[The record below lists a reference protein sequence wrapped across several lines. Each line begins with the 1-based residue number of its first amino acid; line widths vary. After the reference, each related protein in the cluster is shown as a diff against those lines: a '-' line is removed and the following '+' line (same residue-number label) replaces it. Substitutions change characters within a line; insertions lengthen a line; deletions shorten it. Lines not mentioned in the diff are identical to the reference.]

1 MIYSEPIK
9 GKFVTLKSIT
19 LEDAEF
25 SYNLRKDP
33 RFVNIM
39 GQAAATVEDQKKFI
53 EWQMKQPGDYYF
65 VVFNKKGERI
75 GLIGVYSIEGA
86 EGETGREIIDGA
98 PYETMEAEILL
109 CDFCIDVLHLET
121 KIGVIYKNNK
131 KQIEL
136 QKKLGLEPVEE
147 IIRSGIPA
155 YKYKV
160 DFDILQK
167 NYSRARKMIVQ
178 LAQKDIDL

>member
-1 MIYSEPIK
+1 MIYPELIK
-9 GKFVTLKSIT
+9 GKFVKLRSIT
-19 LEDAEF
+19 SEDAEF
-25 SYNLRKDP
+25 SYKIRKDP
-33 RFVNIM
+33 RFINIM

-65 VVFNKKGERI
+65 VVLNKKDERI
-75 GLIGVYSIEGA
+75 GLIGVYSIVDS

-109 CDFCIDVLHLET
+109 CDFCINELHLKT

-147 IIRSGIPA
+147 IVRSGIPA

-160 DFDILQK
+160 DFVTLQK
-167 NYSRARKMIVQ
+167 NYSRARKMIEK
-178 LAQKDIDL
+178 LALKDL